1 MATPFE
7 PSEVL
12 LPTHA
17 GLSGAPIIPA
27 RKGLGLNYKKKG
39 NNKTVVP
46 VLTIPIDAVERF
58 CAVIVELFQL

>member
-27 RKGLGLNYKKKG
+27 REGLGLNYGEKG

-46 VLTIPIDAVERF
+46 VLSNTQRAVRQF